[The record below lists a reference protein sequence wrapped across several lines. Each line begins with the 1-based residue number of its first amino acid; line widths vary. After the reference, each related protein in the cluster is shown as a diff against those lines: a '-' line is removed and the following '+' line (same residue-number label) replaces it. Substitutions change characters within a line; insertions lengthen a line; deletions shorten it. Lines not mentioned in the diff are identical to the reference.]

1 MAFFAEEFGKAFV
14 FKGIRPKIRSFMMKA
29 GYDDVPYEMFGFL
42 FYGSILVTYFVFIL
56 LVFPRIKAVVAGNS
70 NVSMLMITFISWV
83 IIQTIVLI
91 MIVTYIY
98 LSLNIKIYQRTK
110 DIEKILPDYLQLVSS
125 NLRGGLSFEKALW
138 AAIRPEFGTISKEV
152 TMVYKKVMTG
162 NDTVPFTAANY
173 PQIGPYQYSPLIS
186 PVSVLPD
193 MAAAM
198 KLANDVLSGIFG
210 ELAQP
215 LPVSPTP
222 QGASDQGGNP
232 GLTSRR
238 GFLRRLAGKR

>member
-1 MAFFAEEFGKAFV
+1 MVSGRATPPGAEALPLAAAPNIRIDNPDSMLEHFFAGQSEWPPVNAALSCRALGFARYRGDWLGVVITPWFV
-14 FKGIRPKIRSFMMKA
+14 DL
-29 GYDDVPYEMFGFL
+29 Y
-42 FYGSILVTYFVFIL
+42 L
-56 LVFPRIKAVVAGNS
+56 LPGGGELWGDIPSGQRRYVELPRG
-70 NVSMLMITFISWV
+70 
-83 IIQTIVLI
+83 
-91 MIVTYIY
+91 
-98 LSLNIKIYQRTK
+98 
-110 DIEKILPDYLQLVSS
+110 
-125 NLRGGLSFEKALW
+125 
-138 AAIRPEFGTISKEV
+138 
-152 TMVYKKVMTG
+152 
-162 NDTVPFTAANY
+162 TVPFTAANN

-186 PVSVLPD
+186 PVGVLPD

-222 QGASDQGGNP
+222 QGASDQVGNP